1 MIKQLNEITIACKQM
16 TSIRSEQKN
25 ARTTN
30 YKKIFIKQEHEIW
43 MWMSQILSLFQTCKE
58 MHMKC
63 VYCTSYILYSRKIIR
78 SQDLEAYKKR
88 K

>member
-30 YKKIFIKQEHEIW
+30 YKKIFIKQEHEI
-43 MWMSQILSLFQTCKE
+43 
-58 MHMKC
+58 
-63 VYCTSYILYSRKIIR
+63 
-78 SQDLEAYKKR
+78 
-88 K
+88 